1 MNPIVQQDLA
11 RIAQEPLAWEDF
23 AGTEVLVTGASGFLP
38 AYMVETLLF
47 LNRHSLSAPVRV
59 TALVRNRDRASKR
72 FAAYEGRDDLRLLVQ
87 DVSEPLQVSTRFHYV
102 VHAASNAS
110 PSAYMADPAGT
121 ISANVLGSYHLLNLA
136 AEQGTCK
143 GFLFFSSG
151 EVYGAV
157 QRSDSP
163 LREEDGGYL
172 DPTAPRACY
181 GESKRMGE
189 AMAVAWARQYGV
201 PTRIVRPGHT
211 YGPGMRLEDGR
222 VFADFVRDILR
233 GGPIVMLSDGTARR
247 AFCYLADA
255 TAAFFTV
262 LLKGEDG
269 QAYNV
274 LNPEAMVRI
283 TDLADRL
290 AVLYKHEGIH
300 VERGGRPAS
309 AYIPS
314 SDQGT
319 IVSIQ
324 KIASLGWRPTTTIE
338 EGFHRTVE
346 SYRQA
351 GPAGTPS
358 GSRGT
363 HAE

>member
-1 MNPIVQQDLA
+1 MNPVIKQDLA
-11 RIAQEPLAWEDF
+11 RITQEPLVWENF
-23 AGTEVLVTGASGFLP
+23 AGSEVLITGASGFLP

-47 LNRHSLSAPVRV
+47 LNQHSLSTPARV
-59 TALVRNRDRASKR
+59 TALVRNEERARER
-72 FAAYEGRDDLRLLVQ
+72 FAAYVGRDDLRLLVQ
-87 DVSEPLQVSTRFHYV
+87 DVSEPLRVSTRFDYV

-110 PSAYMADPAGT
+110 PVAFMADPAGT
-121 ISANVLGSYHLLNLA
+121 ISANVLGAYHLLNA
-136 AEQGTCK
+136 AAHQGICK
-143 GFLFFSSG
+143 GFLYFSSG

-157 QRSDSP
+157 QPSSSP
-163 LREEDGGYL
+163 LREEDGGFL
-172 DPTAPRACY
+172 DPTDLRACY

-211 YGPGMRLEDGR
+211 YGPGMRLDDGR

-233 GGPIVMLSDGTARR
+233 GGPIVMLSEGTARR

-255 TAAFFTV
+255 TAAFFTI

-274 LNPEAMVRI
+274 LNPGAMTRI

-290 AVLYKHEGIH
+290 AALYKNEGIH
-300 VERGGRPAS
+300 VERRARPAS

-314 SDQGT
+314 TDQGT
-319 IVSIQ
+319 TVSIE
-324 KIASLGWRPTTTIE
+324 KIAALGWRPTTTIE
-338 EGFHRTVE
+338 DGFQKTIE
-346 SYRQA
+346 SYRA
-351 GPAGTPS
+351 ESTGVAS
-358 GSRGT
+358 ASLDL